1 MKPNLLVIADGGFTY
16 EKLPAILRG
25 AGFPIGA
32 VQSIQDGRSWLEGSG
47 VDVLI
52 LDEAALPAELKPT
65 LQSFRALRP
74 GLEVI
79 VVLPEKSTGRSSKLM
94 SEGVGLC
101 VPESFP
107 PESLAVILL
116 QSMENRLLRAR
127 LSDSERQSRGALGVR
142 SGFLTTLS
150 YEIKAP
156 MTAIAGATKMLMGR
170 GMTEKPGPLQVAKN
184 AELVEMIKRNS
195 DRILGF
201 LGEVLELERIRR
213 GDVKPDVKAIAPSA
227 FLDEAFRGIQKI
239 LEELQVPVSR
249 KPNVVAPDVDLMK
262 MAIGCDREQ
271 MLKVMLQLSLLF
283 ARANPKPQAVSIG
296 LCVEADLT
304 GVVFVLESGSGGVEP
319 QELANMFDMFR
330 DLGVD
335 EGHKDAYGFTLIL
348 CKQLVELN
356 GGKIWGESEGP
367 GKALRYV
374 VSLPA
379 KVG

>member
-1 MKPNLLVIADGGFTY
+1 
-16 EKLPAILRG
+16 
-25 AGFPIGA
+25 
-32 VQSIQDGRSWLEGSG
+32 
-47 VDVLI
+47 VLI
-52 LDEAALPAELKPT
+52 LDEASLPAELKPT

-79 VVLPEKSTGRSSKLM
+79 VVLPEKSTERCSELM
-94 SEGVGLC
+94 SLGVGLC

-107 PESLAVILL
+107 PESLAVILE
-116 QSMENRLLRAR
+116 QSTENRLLRAR

-156 MTAIAGATKMLMGR
+156 MMAIAGATKMLMGR
-170 GMTEKPGPLQVAKN
+170 GVADKSGTLQAAKN

-213 GDVKPDVKAIAPSA
+213 GDVKPDVKAVMPSV
-227 FLDEAFRGIQKI
+227 FLDEAFRGAQKS
-239 LEELQVPVSR
+239 LEELQVTVTR

-262 MAIGCDREQ
+262 LAIGCDREQ
-271 MLKVMLQLSLLF
+271 MMKVMLQLSLLF

-296 LCVEADLT
+296 LRVEADLT
-304 GVVFVLESGSGGVEP
+304 GVVFVLESESGGVEP
-319 QELANMFDMFR
+319 QELVNMFDMFR
-330 DLGVD
+330 DLGVAD
-335 EGHKDAYGFTLIL
+335 GHKDAYGFTLIL

-356 GGKIWGESEGP
+356 GGKMWGESEGL
-367 GKALRYV
+367 GKTLRYV

-379 KVG
+379 KVD